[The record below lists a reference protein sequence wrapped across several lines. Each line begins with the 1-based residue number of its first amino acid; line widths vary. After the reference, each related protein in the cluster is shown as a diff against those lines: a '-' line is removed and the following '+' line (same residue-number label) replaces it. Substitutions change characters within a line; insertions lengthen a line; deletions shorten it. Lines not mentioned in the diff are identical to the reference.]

1 MIFTLKNVDMCV
13 CVRACVR
20 ASMPSWWAGRL
31 LHACKIKF
39 LKVIMSDSE
48 NTGNFDDLADDSGQ
62 PLAFTELAEDLNGD
76 TGRLTIVDNTFLRA
90 RRRRIRSL
98 ACLLIAVAIFLVV
111 VILIALFGVL
121 LGLRK
126 SSSRTATLPSDPHE
140 RALALLED
148 YPLIDG

>member
-1 MIFTLKNVDMCV
+1 
-13 CVRACVR
+13 
-20 ASMPSWWAGRL
+20 MPNWWAGRL
-31 LHACKIKF
+31 LHACKI
-39 LKVIMSDSE
+39 KVIMSDSE
-48 NTGNFDDLADDSGQ
+48 NTGNFDDLVDDSGQ

-76 TGRLTIVDNTFLRA
+76 TGRLTIVNNTFLRA

-111 VILIALFGVL
+111 GILIALLGVL